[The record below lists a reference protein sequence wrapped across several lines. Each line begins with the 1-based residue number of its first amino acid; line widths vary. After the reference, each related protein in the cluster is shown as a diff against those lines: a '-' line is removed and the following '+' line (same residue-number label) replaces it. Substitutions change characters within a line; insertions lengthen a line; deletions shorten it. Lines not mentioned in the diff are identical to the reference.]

1 VSDMGLRRQ
10 RSRSNHELQCA
21 EGSARLLSEMRSNVT
36 ALLVTAVTARSLSA
50 ICLLRSFSIV
60 LGRTDEAK
68 ALRERY
74 GVTEA
79 EKPKAS

>member
-1 VSDMGLRRQ
+1 
-10 RSRSNHELQCA
+10 
-21 EGSARLLSEMRSNVT
+21 MRSNVT